1 MPAAKKKSGM
11 KSGKKSGLYM
21 KSILTRKIV
30 LPFNNLGSNLQDILS
45 NSLKTSLEGK
55 CIIEGYVR
63 PATTNLLHY
72 TAGRVTEN
80 GCSFEVIFEAHICK
94 PVEGMKI
101 KCIVKNVTKAGIRAE
116 RETNPSPIIVFIAR
130 DHNYSNKY
138 FSTIKEGNTIRV
150 QVIGIRYE
158 LNDKYISILAEL
170 LPEKKTK
177 KKKVQLIT

>member
-1 MPAAKKKSGM
+1 MPATKNKRAK

-30 LPFNNLGSNLQDILS
+30 LTFNNLGSNIQDILS

-150 QVIGIRYE
+150 QVIGTRYE

>member
-1 MPAAKKKSGM
+1 MPATKNKRAK

-45 NSLKTSLEGK
+45 HSLKTSLEGK
-55 CIIEGYVR
+55 CIIEGFVR

-116 RETNPSPIIVFIAR
+116 RETSPSPIIVFIAR
-130 DHNYSNKY
+130 DHNYNNKY
-138 FSTIKEGNTIRV
+138 FSTIKADQKIQV
-150 QVIGIRYE
+150 KVIGTRYE
-158 LNDKYISILAEL
+158 LNDKYI
-170 LPEKKTK
+170 
-177 KKKVQLIT
+177 